1 MGLWAF
7 LVMLIEINDNL
18 IDTGEIENISPVY
31 INHDADGHRACFTIY
46 MKTNY
51 VKVWGELAEWGTDAN
66 EADITQ
72 KRKEL
77 FDIWKQ
83 GKETKKI

>member
-1 MGLWAF
+1 
-7 LVMLIEINDNL
+7 MLIDINDNL

-31 INHDADGHRACFTIY
+31 TDHDADGHRACFTIY

-51 VKVWGELAEWGTDAN
+51 VKVRGELAEWGN
-66 EADITQ
+66 EPNDTEIIQ

-83 GKETKKI
+83 GKEIRKI

>member
-1 MGLWAF
+1 
-7 LVMLIEINDNL
+7 MLIDINDNL
-18 IDTGEIENISPVY
+18 IDANEIENISPVY
-31 INHDADGHRACFTIY
+31 IDHDADGHRPCFTIY

-51 VKVWGELAEWGTDAN
+51 VKVRGELSEWGTEPNDT
-66 EADITQ
+66 EISQ

-83 GKETKKI
+83 GKETRKI